1 MKQVF
6 LQYFGRQSQRL
17 GEKLFAHYSDVSTDF
32 LINSNSES
40 FMMKSKL
47 AARFMDSYIFYH
59 ASSSYIVICLQQKR
73 HETMIMLVQTQFRF
87 RMMIRWVSAPLQLTW
102 NRLETVSFRWELK
115 ILKVKR
121 GLQSVHQD
129 YAIIFQS
136 WGCKKIKILPKKYLG
151 MKLLGAVS
159 ESFMLWNSRWGS

>member
-6 LQYFGRQSQRL
+6 LQYFGRQSQRRL

-47 AARFMDSYIFYH
+47 TARFMDSYIFYY

-73 HETMIMLVQTQFRF
+73 HGTMIMLVQTQFRF
-87 RMMIRWVSAPLQLTW
+87 RMMIR
-102 NRLETVSFRWELK
+102 
-115 ILKVKR
+115 
-121 GLQSVHQD
+121 
-129 YAIIFQS
+129 
-136 WGCKKIKILPKKYLG
+136 
-151 MKLLGAVS
+151 
-159 ESFMLWNSRWGS
+159 